1 LLADD
6 CLILFLHG
14 FCYFES
20 DFDSV
25 SSFDSVWLMISFLG
39 VALILILRALLGVLL
54 AVLQAFDLGE
64 GNISH
69 V

>member
-1 LLADD
+1 MAHDFVSGCSLNSDSE
-6 CLILFLHG
+6 G
-14 FCYFES
+14 F
-20 DFDSV
+20 
-25 SSFDSVWLMISFLG
+25 
-39 VALILILRALLGVLL
+39 LLGVLL